1 MPAPS
6 RLLSVAAILLV
17 FPGTASGQKF
27 AGHRL
32 EVGQG
37 TVLIVPDQATGLT
50 LWATRETRPGH
61 RPSPD
66 FVGWFDPDS
75 IAPWVAQ
82 TRLLLGQSPPAAGDG
97 LEAAPLIA
105 ADRGRVSL
113 FLVGDST
120 DRPFLLSFGHPS
132 ERQRW
137 VIEATAGEIGRLLD
151 TLGVLATRS
160 HFAPPSG
167 LGYANPTHRSATP
180 DRDPGSRSP
189 DVAAQGPG
197 EVWATAELDS
207 TGAVIG
213 GTSRVLWADPA
224 ALAGRVLAV
233 LPGYRYHRRD
243 GGRPARLAIY
253 QRFRVRGK
261 RE

>member
-1 MPAPS
+1 MPAHHRPLLLTALLTLVPS
-6 RLLSVAAILLV
+6 VTL
-17 FPGTASGQKF
+17 GQGF

-32 EVGQG
+32 QIGPG
-37 TVLIVPDQATGLT
+37 TVLIVPDQTTGLT

-75 IAPWVAQ
+75 VIPWVGR

-105 ADRGRVSL
+105 LDQGRVTL
-113 FLVGDST
+113 VLVGDTT

-137 VIEATAGEIGRLLD
+137 VIEATADEIGRLLD
-151 TLGVLATRS
+151 TLTGLAPGSRLLPS
-160 HFAPPSG
+160 HG
-167 LGYANPTHRSATP
+167 LGYANPTHRTATP
-180 DRDPGSRSP
+180 DREPGSHPP
-189 DVAAQGPG
+189 DVTGSAPG
-197 EVWATAELDS
+197 EVWAAAELDS
-207 TGAVIG
+207 SGAVIT
-213 GTSRVLWADPA
+213 GTCRVLWAEPA
-224 ALAGRVLAV
+224 ALARRVLAV

-243 GGRPARLAIY
+243 GGRPARLLVY
-253 QRFRVRGK
+253 QRFRVRQ
-261 RE
+261 E